1 MYSIQHYVIVC
12 QWFSSVSSTNKTDCH
27 EITEILLKVA
37 LNTINPKKTTTVII
51 ATRLYLFRSMSFTAY
66 CNVIILDAA
75 VGDENNH
82 AVKMSV
88 VFC

>member
-1 MYSIQHYVIVC
+1 
-12 QWFSSVSSTNKTDCH
+12 
-27 EITEILLKVA
+27 
-37 LNTINPKKTTTVII
+37 
-51 ATRLYLFRSMSFTAY
+51 MSFTAY
-66 CNVIILDAA
+66 CIVIILDAA